1 MIGWLSSWAQAIII
15 AVVIGI
21 IIEMI
26 LPEGSSKKYI
36 KVVVGV
42 YILFTIISPVITKFT
57 DKSLMVSETLQIE
70 EYIDTV
76 KEKELKQNLLQE
88 ENSASIREIYIGNL
102 KADIQNKLKGKGY
115 IVTNIILDVGNDDN
129 YTLRK
134 IILSISKKENQEEAQ
149 DETKQEI
156 EIINEVNIGT
166 WQQEEN
172 DVTKERKKARISS
185 TEQKQIKEYLSSVYE
200 INEKNIEIEDE
211 KVVGNP

>member
-57 DKSLMVSETLQIE
+57 DKSLTVSETLKLE

-76 KEKELKQNLLQE
+76 KEKELKPNLLQE

-129 YTLRK
+129 YILRK
-134 IILSISKKENQEEAQ
+134 IILNISKKENQEEVQ
-149 DETKQEI
+149 NETKQEI

-185 TEQKQIKEYLSSVYE
+185 IEQKQIKEYLSSVYE
-200 INEKNIEIEDE
+200 INEKNIVIEDE

>member
-1 MIGWLSSWAQAIII
+1 MI
-15 AVVIGI
+15 
-21 IIEMI
+21 
-26 LPEGSSKKYI
+26 K
-36 KVVVGV
+36 
-42 YILFTIISPVITKFT
+42 
-57 DKSLMVSETLQIE
+57 
-70 EYIDTV
+70 
-76 KEKELKQNLLQE
+76 
-88 ENSASIREIYIGNL
+88 
-102 KADIQNKLKGKGY
+102 
-115 IVTNIILDVGNDDN
+115 NIILDVGNDDN

-200 INEKNIEIEDE
+200 INEKNIVIEDE

>member
-57 DKSLMVSETLQIE
+57 DKSLTVSETLQIE

-200 INEKNIEIEDE
+200 INEKNIVIEDE

>member
-200 INEKNIEIEDE
+200 INEKNIVIEDE

>member
-57 DKSLMVSETLQIE
+57 DKSLTVSETLQIE

-134 IILSISKKENQEEAQ
+134 IILSISKKENQEEVQ

-200 INEKNIEIEDE
+200 INEKNIVIEDE